1 MALTIAGGGLT
12 NRSLGNVD
20 RGAQGLNRNTASHLS
35 KRWPNKSLATT
46 MTQHLV
52 YVFDQRYAVR
62 VYQYADNLW
71 IAVGEFLGH
80 RLRTVGRTAQKAARA
95 WKKAA
100 TEKRLFGE

>member
-1 MALTIAGGGLT
+1 
-12 NRSLGNVD
+12 
-20 RGAQGLNRNTASHLS
+20 
-35 KRWPNKSLATT
+35 

-52 YVFDQRYAVR
+52 DVFDQRYAVR

-71 IAVGEFLGH
+71 IAVGELLGH

-100 TEKRLFGE
+100 TEKRLFGESAERDG

>member
-35 KRWPNKSLATT
+35 KR
-46 MTQHLV
+46 V

-71 IAVGEFLGH
+71 IAVGEFLGQQ
-80 RLRTVGRTAQKAARA
+80 LRTVGRTAQKAARA